1 MVSRRRFPGIWSNI
15 WLRSALDLRKSQGAA
30 PFISIP
36 LRSFFGP
43 QNPIK
48 SEEKLI
54 WYFKQIMFKYI
65 YKSVYTNHSTS
76 IFPWKH
82 GTVQVFSSA
91 QRTSTGKTSPLCGH
105 SRPGTPRAETVW
117 DWWLGSSKY
126 RKKKMGENSRSHGAT
141 TEEKDGARCQ
151 HPIFDPWRVWDVFTK
166 LFKQEQLLKPFDVKT
181 INPTIHRAKFM
192 SRS

>member
-105 SRPGTPRAETVW
+105 SRPGTPRAETGW

-126 RKKKMGENSRSHGAT
+126 RKKKRWAKTAEVMG
-141 TEEKDGARCQ
+141 Q
-151 HPIFDPWRVWDVFTK
+151 
-166 LFKQEQLLKPFDVKT
+166 QLRKRMGQDASIQFLILGESGMFLQNCLRKNNCWNHLMWKP
-181 INPTIHRAKFM
+181 
-192 SRS
+192 